1 MYPTSIADDT
11 TQCPAAPSEKLYKAT
26 QRANDLFERH
36 QYTEAILEYTRILQ
50 APRELNEDDATG
62 YAALI
67 LSNRSASYLKI
78 FDYENAKLDA
88 LKATELAPKWA
99 KAHFRYG
106 ESLLKFDKFD
116 QAIDAFKTAASLEEP
131 TKAKEILK
139 YVSKAL
145 IDRDNHSMGIRIV
158 QLTSGK
164 DIALEKS
171 VLNPIQSKLNEL
183 AAHMK
188 NIIHII
194 VDNEH
199 GYTVVATVVTH
210 YHFDHIGGSP
220 PSPYD
225 TLPIKIS
232 GLSALLKRMPHI
244 KAYIHPSDIPY
255 LQQTNPHIQANRLV
269 PSNTDL
275 TDHLTIGHVHIEFIH
290 TPGHTPGSQ
299 ALLVNKSRLL
309 VGDTLLCQGHCGR
322 TDLPGGDRKAMENTL
337 RHVLGT
343 LDDRIIVYPGHDYGT
358 TWSTIGI
365 ERENGCLGEDLV
377 GFGMVV

>member
-1 MYPTSIADDT
+1 MSPTSSAVDFLY
-11 TQCPAAPSEKLYKAT
+11 CPAAPSEKLYKAT
-26 QRANDLFERH
+26 RRANDLFERH
-36 QYTEAILEYTRILQ
+36 QYTEAIVEYTKILQ
-50 APRELNEDDATG
+50 ASNELNEDDCTE
-62 YAALI
+62 YLALI
-67 LSNRSASYLKI
+67 LSNRSASYLKT
-78 FDYENAKLDA
+78 FDYESAALDA

-99 KAHFRYG
+99 K
-106 ESLLKFDKFD
+106 SLLKFDRFD
-116 QAIDAFKTAASLEEP
+116 QAIDAFKIAAN
-131 TKAKEILK
+131 
-139 YVSKAL
+139 
-145 IDRDNHSMGIRIV
+145 RDSYLMGIRII
-158 QLTSGK
+158 QLISGE

-188 NIIHII
+188 NIIHVI
-194 VDNEH
+194 VDIKTKNCILVDACWDIDGILKYVDEH
-199 GYTVVATVVTH
+199 GYAVVAAVVTH

-220 PSPYD
+220 PPPYD

-232 GLSALLKRMPHI
+232 GLSTLLKRMPHI

-255 LQQTNPHIQANRLV
+255 LQQTNPHIQDNRLV

-275 TDHLTIGHVHIEFIH
+275 TDHLTVGHVHIEFIH

-322 TDLPGGDRKAMENTL
+322 TDLPGGNRKAMENTL
-337 RHVLGT
+337 RNVLGS